1 MERRSL
7 VLFEIPFAL
16 LALHAAYPL
25 LSVAHPPL
33 QDLPQHLAA
42 VRILADHGDP
52 ALRFDA
58 FYTIE
63 LGRTQYLAYYL
74 AVAAFAKVLGVVRA
88 NALVLSAAIVGTP
101 YAMRALL
108 RALGRD
114 ERAALFVLPLTWNA
128 HLVLGFFNFVAA
140 IPLALVGLALAVRLR
155 TEWTRARAIGLAV
168 VAFVAF
174 YTHVLPFA
182 FLGLGATPILV
193 GESLRDTARRL
204 ALLVP
209 AGLAALAWT
218 VSSPAGKATVTAASG
233 TDGAGP
239 SPTFT
244 AVGDAIRNAPGWL
257 TDVLHG
263 PRDDVY
269 LAAFAVLLLLALGLG
284 ATDPSPADPIT
295 VRARRVLAWLAPLAL
310 AGYFLAPESYD
321 WIWPIAPRFPLLA
334 LVFLVPSIE
343 VPKRFEGLVLS
354 LGVALVSVLGTN
366 EIARAFGE
374 FDRQEVGRVDEVI
387 GTIPRGSRVVGL
399 IFDRGSR
406 EVKFSPFLHYAAYEQ
421 AHRGGAAM
429 FSFAD
434 FPACPYRFRE
444 DNRPPRV
451 PPRWEWT
458 PELVDPRRDLE
469 WYEFALVRG
478 GPGAIGAATD
488 RWQLQMER
496 GPWRVYR
503 RVGARASD

>member
-1 MERRSL
+1 M
-7 VLFEIPFAL
+7 
-16 LALHAAYPL
+16 
-25 LSVAHPPL
+25 AHPPL

-52 ALRFDA
+52 ALHFDA

-74 AVAAFAKVLGVVRA
+74 VVAALAKLLGVVRA
-88 NALVLSAAIVGTP
+88 NTLVLSAAIVGTP

-140 IPLALVGLALAVRLR
+140 IPLALGGLALAVRLR
-155 TEWTRARAIGLAV
+155 AEWTRPRAVGLAI

-182 FLGLGATPILV
+182 FLGLGAMAILV
-193 GESLRDTARRL
+193 GGTPRDTVRRL

-209 AGLAALAWT
+209 AGLAALGWM
-218 VSSPAGKATVTAASG
+218 VSSPAGRATVNAASG
-233 TDGAGP
+233 TSGTGP

-244 AVGDAIRNAPGWL
+244 PVGDAIRNAPGWL

-269 LAAFAVLLLLALGLG
+269 LAAFAVLVLLAVGLSAIEPSAG
-284 ATDPSPADPIT
+284 DPLAT
-295 VRARRVLAWLAPLAL
+295 RARRVVAWLAPLAL

-334 LVFLVPSIE
+334 LVFLVPSLE
-343 VPKRFEGLVLS
+343 VPKRAEGLVLA
-354 LGVALVSVLGTN
+354 VAVAVLSVLSSN
-366 EIARAFGE
+366 EIARAFTV
-374 FDRQEVGRVDEVI
+374 FDQQEVGLVDEVF
-387 GTIPRGSRVVGL
+387 GTIPRGSKVVGL

-421 AHRGGAAM
+421 AVRGGAAM

-444 DNRPPRV
+444 GNRPPRV

-458 PELVDPRRDLE
+458 PELVDPRRDLG
-469 WYEFALVRG
+469 WYDFALVRG
-478 GPGAIGAATD
+478 GPGAIGAAPD
-488 RWQLQMER
+488 RWELQLER